1 MFVTGCNFDKKFVAC
16 DAAGLLLEWIARQGR
31 YASESKMPS
40 SYWER
45 AIVFVDMDAFFAS
58 VEQKDNPSLR
68 GRPVAVTNGQQG
80 TCIITCSYEAR
91 ARGIHTGMRISEAR
105 QLSPQLVQC
114 PARPQR
120 YAYFAGL
127 IAETL
132 RREISPELEIFS
144 VDEVFIDVT
153 RSQKMFG
160 TPEKIAQRVQ
170 QIMDDVVQLPCTIGI
185 SGDKTTAKY
194 AAKAHKPKGLVVV
207 PPWQAR
213 KYLHDVPVKKLCG
226 IAEGIGRFLAA
237 RGVYTC
243 GDMQHLPIGVLGKR
257 FGYPGRRIWLMCQ
270 GQDPDKIHTTVAAPK
285 SMGHGKVMPPDTR
298 DSKTIRMYLLH
309 MSEKLAMR
317 MRRHQLAAN
326 TFSIGLLT
334 RYGWL
339 GDTYRAPTPTHDGS
353 AIVHMTLEM
362 LDQYWRG
369 EGVSQVSITALDPQP
384 VDGQLEL
391 FDGLATEEKPARN
404 KAMDI
409 INNRYGELTL
419 APARLLNRS
428 EMPNVISPAWK
439 PAGHRQSV

>member
-1 MFVTGCNFDKKFVAC
+1 M
-16 DAAGLLLEWIARQGR
+16 
-31 YASESKMPS
+31 S
-40 SYWER
+40 SSHWER

-58 VEQKDNPSLR
+58 IEQKDHPTLR

-91 ARGIHTGMRISEAR
+91 ARGIHTGMRIKEAK
-105 QLSPQLVQC
+105 QLCPDLVQC

-127 IAETL
+127 ISETL

-144 VDEVFIDVT
+144 VDEVFMDVT
-153 RSQKMFG
+153 RSQRMFG
-160 TPEKIAQRVQ
+160 TPEKIGQRVQ
-170 QIMDDVVQLPCTIGI
+170 QIMRDVVQLPCTIGV

-194 AAKAHKPKGLVVV
+194 VAKVHKPRGLGIV

-213 KYLHDVPVKKLCG
+213 EYLHDVPVKKLCG

-243 GDMQHLPIGVLGKR
+243 GDMMRLPIGVLGKR

-270 GQDPDKIHTTVAAPK
+270 GQDPDKIHTTIAAPK
-285 SMGHGKVMPPDTR
+285 SMGHGKVMPPDTC

-309 MSEKLAMR
+309 MSEKLALR
-317 MRRHQLAAN
+317 MRRYQLQAK

-334 RYGWL
+334 QYGWL
-339 GDTYRAPTPTHDGS
+339 GDTYRTATPTHDGG
-353 AIVHMTLEM
+353 AISRLTLEM
-362 LDQYWRG
+362 LAQHWRG

-384 VDGQLEL
+384 VNGQLEL
-391 FDGLATEEKPARN
+391 FTGLVTNENAARN
-404 KAMDI
+404 RAMDV
-409 INNRYGELTL
+409 INTRYGELML
-419 APARLLNRS
+419 APARLLKRS

-439 PAGHRQSV
+439 PTGHRQSI